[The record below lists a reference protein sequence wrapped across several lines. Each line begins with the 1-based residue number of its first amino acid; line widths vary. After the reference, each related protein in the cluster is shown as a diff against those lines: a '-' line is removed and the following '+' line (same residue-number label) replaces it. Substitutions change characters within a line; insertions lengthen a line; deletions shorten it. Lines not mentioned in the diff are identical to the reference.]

1 MQFTFVTNDR
11 ERREYR
17 RVIDAYSSFA
27 SGKMSKEEYG
37 KLPRNEWIDVVLRN
51 DGLQRSFLVVDNR
64 TGDCW
69 VEEFDTLDGAILY
82 ATDVVL
88 TPDGSEDFD
97 YEGAAKMFA
106 PLDQPCAKRKGSG
119 SGKSSTKKFDWRK
132 E

>member
-1 MQFTFVTNDR
+1 MQFTFVTDDR

-17 RVIDAYSSFA
+17 KVIDAYSSFA
-27 SGKMSKEEYG
+27 SGNMSKEEYG
-37 KLPRNEWIDVVLRN
+37 KLPRKEWIDVVLRN

-106 PLDQPCAKRKGSG
+106 PLDQSCAKGKGSVQC
-119 SGKSSTKKFDWRK
+119 
-132 E
+132 